1 LACLFTTSGSVV
13 SWCSHTT
20 KKRLPMTKEDE
31 VMFLMR
37 LAVET
42 HNANIIRR
50 ASNSRGPSIAISP
63 MSEIETLY
71 KNYEEFLREKLIT
84 G

>member
-1 LACLFTTSGSVV
+1 
-13 SWCSHTT
+13 
-20 KKRLPMTKEDE
+20 MTKEDE

-71 KNYEEFLREKLIT
+71 KNYEEFLRENSSPGKVFSIT
-84 G
+84 EKTNEYILGWV